1 MRRLWLLFV
10 LSVFML
16 PSLQAQDTLQM
27 QILPHEYDTL
37 ILTPDLPEPV
47 FVEQSS
53 QTAIRTKK
61 HSPKTATWLALI
73 PGAGQAYNH
82 KYWKM
87 PIVYAG
93 FGVTVYFA
101 ITNNNEYQ
109 LYRSAYDYKTGLNP
123 NVSDKAKEEAAK
135 YTEDNLIT
143 LRDYYRR
150 NMELSWIITAAW
162 YVLQIIDANVDA
174 HFFYYEIDDNLTLQV
189 EPQCVIKNNLSYENN
204 IGVKL
209 KLNF

>member
-10 LSVFML
+10 ISVLSL
-16 PSLQAQDTLQM
+16 PLLHAQDTLQM
-27 QILPHEYDTL
+27 APREDTL
-37 ILTPDLPEPV
+37 ILKQDLPDPIII
-47 FVEQSS
+47 EQSS
-53 QTAIRTKK
+53 QTAVRTRK

-93 FGVTVYFA
+93 FGATFYFA
-101 ITNNNEYQ
+101 VTNKDDYH
-109 LYRSAYDYKTGLNP
+109 LYRDAYDYKMGTKTD
-123 NVSDKAKEEAAK
+123 VSDKAIEEANK
-135 YTEDNLIT
+135 YTPDNLIT

-150 NMELSWIITAAW
+150 NMELSWIIAAAW
-162 YVLQIIDANVDA
+162 YVVQIIDANVDA
-174 HFFYYEIDDNLTLQV
+174 HFFYYEISDDLTLHV
-189 EPQCVIKNNLSYENN
+189 EPQCVITNNITYENN